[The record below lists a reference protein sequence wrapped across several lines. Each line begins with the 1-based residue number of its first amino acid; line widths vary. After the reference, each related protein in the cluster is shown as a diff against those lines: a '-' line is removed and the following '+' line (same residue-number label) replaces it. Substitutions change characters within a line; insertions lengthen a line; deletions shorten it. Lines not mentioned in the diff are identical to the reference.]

1 MKQEEET
8 TTTQITRHVISV
20 WFTVTKVTRWALSP
34 ARVSSRRLFQLT
46 TGLLTTISPESPTK
60 KELLNEEIL
69 VIILKYGSFLVN
81 SLLRHHCTSMSPTP
95 VSIEFN
101 ISLNL

>member
-34 ARVSSRRLFQLT
+34 ARVSSRCLFQLT

-69 VIILKYGSFLVN
+69 VIILKYGYAITVPAC
-81 SLLRHHCTSMSPTP
+81 LLLLFQLSSP
-95 VSIEFN
+95 FH
-101 ISLNL
+101 